1 MLSAGFRCLFG
12 NRIRAV
18 VEGVTLKLLPTDRLL
33 AAVLDRSPKVVHKRA
48 PAVVGAVSGPPA
60 RRAGTGA
67 GLGLATAEERHQVE
81 GVTLKPE
88 WLNTD

>member
-1 MLSAGFRCLFG
+1 M
-12 NRIRAV
+12 
-18 VEGVTLKLLPTDRLL
+18 VEGVTLKLLPTDHIS
-33 AAVLDRSPKVVHKRA
+33 VEMLDRGPEVVLKRA

-88 WLNTD
+88 WMIDH

>member
-1 MLSAGFRCLFG
+1 M
-12 NRIRAV
+12 
-18 VEGVTLKLLPTDRLL
+18 TLKLLATDRIS
-33 AAVLDRSPKVVHKRA
+33 AEVLDRSPEVVHKRA

-60 RRAGTGA
+60 RRAGIRA

-88 WLNTD
+88 WMNTD